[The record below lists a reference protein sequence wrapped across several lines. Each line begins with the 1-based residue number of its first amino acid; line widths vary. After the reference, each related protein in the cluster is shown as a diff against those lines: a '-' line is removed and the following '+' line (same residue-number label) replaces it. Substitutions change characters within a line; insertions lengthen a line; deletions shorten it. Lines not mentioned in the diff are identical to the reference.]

1 MEGSSSKGPTIE
13 SIIEGGGKTLKEIKV
28 EGKTN
33 KFERDENS
41 NDHSKFKKVEMP
53 VFSGT
58 DVYKR
63 QCLFR
68 MDWNL
73 QVHKSM
79 DSKKLLNP

>member
-33 KFERDENS
+33 KFEIDENS
-41 NDHSKFKKVEMP
+41 NDHCKFKKVEMP

-58 DVYKR
+58 DLDCVY
-63 QCLFR
+63 LEWIGIFR
-68 MDWNL
+68 SINRWIPR
-73 QVHKSM
+73 SC
-79 DSKKLLNP
+79 